1 MNSVGVDLLIA
12 FISSGI
18 AIIYAIYAAV
28 WVSAK
33 PEGTEKMSFIAKA
46 IKDGAMAFLSREYR
60 TISYVAVGI
69 FIIMWLL
76 GLKSEHFGFLT
87 AIGYLLGAV
96 LSALAGY
103 IGMVVAV
110 KSNVRTAEAARKGLA
125 YSFKVAFTGAS
136 VTGFTVAGF
145 GILGIAAFYTVSV
158 YIFHQPVE
166 HVLQAM
172 IGLAF
177 GTSLISVFAR
187 LGGGI
192 YTKAADVGADLVGKL
207 EAGIPEDDP
216 RNPAVIADN
225 VGDNVGDCAGM
236 AADVFES
243 FTVTLVAAMLLG
255 HTLFDKSG
263 VMGPAAMFPLVVA
276 SLAIIASVIG
286 AFFAR
291 IGDKGKVLNGFY
303 KALTVTIIISLIVV
317 WFVTEQMMSGVVTFR
332 GTVVPASSL
341 FLTALVGELVAVLL
355 LMITDYFTSDL
366 HKPVQTIAAASQ
378 TGHATNIIAGLAN
391 GLKAPVLPAMVFIAA
406 IYFAYELAGLYGI
419 AITASSM
426 LSLTGIAIS
435 IDSFGP
441 ISDNAGGIA
450 EMSNLP
456 EDVRATT
463 DILDSAGN
471 TTKAVTKGFAIGSA
485 VLAALVLFAEYV
497 QAGHE
502 MGFTWHFDLT
512 DPYVIIGLLAGGM
525 MPFYFTAKS
534 MEAVG
539 VAAEAVIKEVRRQF
553 KEIKG
558 IMEGTATPEY
568 EKAVDIVTKVALKEM
583 IVPGLLPIVLPIVIY
598 ILFGPIALG
607 ALSIGVIVTG
617 LFLAIFM
624 TTGGGA
630 WDNAKKVI
638 ETGAYGGKGSE
649 AHKAAIT
656 GDTVGDPLKD
666 TAGPAINP
674 MIKVTNII
682 AILIILSGL

>member
-1 MNSVGVDLLIA
+1 
-12 FISSGI
+12 
-18 AIIYAIYAAV
+18 
-28 WVSAK
+28 
-33 PEGTEKMSFIAKA
+33 
-46 IKDGAMAFLSREYR
+46 
-60 TISYVAVGI
+60 
-69 FIIMWLL
+69 
-76 GLKSEHFGFLT
+76 
-87 AIGYLLGAV
+87 
-96 LSALAGY
+96 
-103 IGMVVAV
+103 
-110 KSNVRTAEAARKGLA
+110 
-125 YSFKVAFTGAS
+125 
-136 VTGFTVAGF
+136 
-145 GILGIAAFYTVSV
+145 
-158 YIFHQPVE
+158 
-166 HVLQAM
+166 
-172 IGLAF
+172 
-177 GTSLISVFAR
+177 
-187 LGGGI
+187 
-192 YTKAADVGADLVGKL
+192 
-207 EAGIPEDDP
+207 
-216 RNPAVIADN
+216 
-225 VGDNVGDCAGM
+225 
-236 AADVFES
+236 
-243 FTVTLVAAMLLG
+243 
-255 HTLFDKSG
+255 
-263 VMGPAAMFPLVVA
+263 
-276 SLAIIASVIG
+276 
-286 AFFAR
+286 
-291 IGDKGKVLNGFY
+291 
-303 KALTVTIIISLIVV
+303 
-317 WFVTEQMMSGVVTFR
+317 MSGVVTFR

-553 KEIKG
+553 KEIKRHYG
-558 IMEGTATPEY
+558 RHG
-568 EKAVDIVTKVALKEM
+568 
-583 IVPGLLPIVLPIVIY
+583 
-598 ILFGPIALG
+598 
-607 ALSIGVIVTG
+607 
-617 LFLAIFM
+617 
-624 TTGGGA
+624 
-630 WDNAKKVI
+630 NA
-638 ETGAYGGKGSE
+638 
-649 AHKAAIT
+649 
-656 GDTVGDPLKD
+656 
-666 TAGPAINP
+666 
-674 MIKVTNII
+674 
-682 AILIILSGL
+682 